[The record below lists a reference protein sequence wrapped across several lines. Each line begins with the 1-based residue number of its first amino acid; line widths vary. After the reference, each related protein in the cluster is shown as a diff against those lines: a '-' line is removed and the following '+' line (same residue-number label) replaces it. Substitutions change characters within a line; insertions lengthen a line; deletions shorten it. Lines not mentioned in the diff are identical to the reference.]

1 MSQAT
6 ALSPQDV
13 KALNDALDPLVHRFM
28 QIFDQHADKKFERV
42 AYKGVEIALKM
53 ADHLPPEKKLA
64 ALIDGSN
71 KLLPKIQK
79 YVTNDALAV
88 AVPQELRKPE
98 IAELCDRAGAA
109 PLAALLRASFNSAA
123 TATAAPA
130 PAVAPAPAALPPQP
144 VVAAAPVVATP
155 VNNDLTAVTAVSPTP
170 VVEEHEPEAPPA
182 AAAVDAEF
190 MATAKGAPG
199 ANAELMEGFQRF
211 RRKYYGDGKDLMQK
225 LAKEGAHSE
234 FFVINCIDSRS
245 GADIVFDGKP
255 GQEYTHSQ
263 MAGIVPPFDKNGMEE
278 LNATLHYVIDV
289 KKIKHVILMG
299 HSHCG
304 GCAAL
309 VDKTDDPY
317 IEPWVDIARDAR
329 NRAEEKV
336 GTSDVEALKRETE
349 RQIVVQ
355 SLQNLLD
362 YPMVREAVEAGKI
375 TVNGWY
381 FDMAKGALHEYDPE
395 SDSFRQISKVDP
407 PPAAPQPAIREQP
420 HSGGQRRKIYGGM
433 GPR

>member
-1 MSQAT
+1 MSQVT
-6 ALSPQDV
+6 ALSDQDI
-13 KALNDALDPLVHRFM
+13 KTLNDALDPLVHQLM
-28 QIFDQHADKKFERV
+28 TIFAAHADKKFERV
-42 AYKGVEIALKM
+42 AYNLVESALKM
-53 ADHLPPEKKLA
+53 ADRLPPQKKLG
-64 ALIDGSN
+64 ALVDGSN

-79 YVTNDALAV
+79 YVSNDDLAV
-88 AVPQELRKPE
+88 IVPENLRKPE
-98 IAELCDRAGAA
+98 IADLCDKAGATS
-109 PLAALLRASFNSAA
+109 LAALLRASFN
-123 TATAAPA
+123 TVAAPA
-130 PAVAPAPAALPPQP
+130 AVQPQQPVAAPVTAPVKTNTAP
-144 VVAAAPVVATP
+144 VVAAVTPPVATQ
-155 VNNDLTAVTAVSPTP
+155 VSD
-170 VVEEHEPEAPPA
+170 PETPA
-182 AAAVDAEF
+182 AAEIDAEF

-199 ANAELMEGFQRF
+199 ANQTLVDGFQRF
-211 RRKYYGDGKDLMQK
+211 RRQFYGDGNDLMTK
-225 LAKEGAHSE
+225 LVKEGAHSE

-245 GADIVFDGKP
+245 GADLVFDGKP

-329 NRAEEKV
+329 DRAENKV
-336 GTSDVEALKRETE
+336 GTADTDALKRETE

-355 SLQNLLD
+355 SLKNLLD
-362 YPMVREAVEAGKI
+362 YPMVRDAVEAGKI

-381 FDMAKGALHEYDPE
+381 FDMANGVLNEYDPE
-395 SDSFRQISKVDP
+395 SDSFRQLNKIE
-407 PPAAPQPAIREQP
+407 PPAPISTPQSQTRKEPQQEP
-420 HSGGQRRKIYGGM
+420 VRRRGGM